1 MNYVTVRRPMTVAG
15 GDGTMLD
22 SFDRLFSSV
31 FGSTPGW
38 DTFKPAV
45 DVRAEEKEYLVE
57 VDLPGISEDQI
68 DVHVEDGLLVIASRK
83 EERNL
88 NKAEGDQ
95 DGSRYVLRERRVGE
109 FYRSFSLPKDADP
122 EKIHAAYRNG
132 VLSVTLPKKPEAKP
146 RQIKITRG

>member
-15 GDGTMLD
+15 NDGSVLD

-31 FGSTPGW
+31 FANTPGW

-45 DVRAEEKEYLVE
+45 DVRVEEKEYLVE

-83 EERNL
+83 EERNVARKEE
-88 NKAEGDQ
+88 NQEE
-95 DGSRYVLRERRVGE
+95 SRYVLRERRVGE
-109 FYRSFSLPKDADP
+109 FHRSFSLPKDADP
-122 EKIHAAYRNG
+122 ENIQATYRNG
-132 VLSVTLPKKPEAKP
+132 VLSVALPKKPEAKP